1 MSLSWKQISV
11 AQGNPYQKKESKPNK
26 VIVKTFL
33 PVNIWFSKAA
43 AARGQY
49 LHSRTDTIHW
59 ISETVAARWE
69 RIFTARGFLSFP
81 KLNTFHIFDH
91 EIQHIFY
98 ILAQY
103 THSLIESFRHDMLWY
118 LFFPILLYSVPFIP
132 FHFFVILQ
140 VWLESKRSRMIPSW
154 WQPAVW
160 ETPLYI
166 IAYGC
171 SQHIFPYSSPSSLF
185 SFEIRSI
192 VSNLKNTIV

>member
-81 KLNTFHIFDH
+81 KLVTFHIFDH

-103 THSLIESFRHDMLWY
+103 THSLIESFMHDMLWY
-118 LFFPILLYSVPFIP
+118 LFFPILLYSVPF
-132 FHFFVILQ
+132 H
-140 VWLESKRSRMIPSW
+140 S
-154 WQPAVW
+154 
-160 ETPLYI
+160 
-166 IAYGC
+166 
-171 SQHIFPYSSPSSLF
+171 IFSLF
-185 SFEIRSI
+185 YKSDWKVKDLEWSLADCNQQFEKHHCT
-192 VSNLKNTIV
+192 L